1 MHVMFMSPRS
11 SLAPLLSYGVWVF
24 NRPYIK
30 APVRPKRLVHVGPS
44 CLPLPL
50 AIRLVLTGL
59 PLQEIDISWVSLCAP
74 VRPGKTLL
82 CHDAEG
88 PVSPTSVLLVTPW
101 KLGTPRRWVAPGGAL
116 HSRTKKHTQNI
127 YTILQQIR
135 KTNECKCIKGAYIS
149 SGSMNVS

>member
-116 HSRTKKHTQNI
+116 HSRTK
-127 YTILQQIR
+127 QQKLTTSYNLSIPMVGIVSFR
-135 KTNECKCIKGAYIS
+135 CGL
-149 SGSMNVS
+149 SGQLSDK